1 MPNIVCHQGIV
12 SSNNTDILLHTI
24 SVSQIL
30 KHLMTPDASE
40 NVEQEELWFIA
51 GGNAKWYSHF
61 DSLAIS

>member
-40 NVEQEELWFIA
+40 NVEQEEL
-51 GGNAKWYSHF
+51 
-61 DSLAIS
+61 